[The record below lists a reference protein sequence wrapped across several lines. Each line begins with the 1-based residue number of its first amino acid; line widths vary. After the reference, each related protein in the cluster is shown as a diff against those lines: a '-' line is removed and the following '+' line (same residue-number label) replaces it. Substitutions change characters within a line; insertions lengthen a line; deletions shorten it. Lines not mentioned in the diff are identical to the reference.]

1 MAKLKL
7 TVVALVAIII
17 TLLSQGTIAYYSTV
31 GKAANVITSG
41 GVNLQIIETTA
52 QGTPFPEEGVYVM
65 PGDVVSKQVTVK
77 NVSEHPFYLRVKIVY
92 GIDSLE
98 LPAGECFKLNI
109 NNVDW
114 TYSDGWYYYT
124 AALAPEEVTPV
135 IFSNVEIVGKKVD
148 NSYLNKTLMLTVDA
162 QAVQS
167 ENNPAPDGDTT
178 LVTGWPAEAEGG
190 SEE

>member
-65 PGDVVSKQVTVK
+65 PGDVVSKQVTIK

-92 GIDSLE
+92 GVNSTALTAE
-98 LPAGECFKLNI
+98 ECFKLNV
-109 NNVDW
+109 NNTDW

-124 AALAPEEVTPV
+124 AALAPDEITPA

-167 ENNPAPDGDTT
+167 ENNPAPDGDIT
-178 LVTGWPAEAEGG
+178 LVTGWPAEVEGG
-190 SEE
+190 SGE